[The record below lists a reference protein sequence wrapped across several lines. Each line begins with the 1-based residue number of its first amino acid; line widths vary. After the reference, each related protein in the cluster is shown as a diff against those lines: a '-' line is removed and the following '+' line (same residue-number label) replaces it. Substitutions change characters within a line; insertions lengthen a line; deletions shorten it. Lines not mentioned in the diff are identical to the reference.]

1 MGCVHG
7 TLPVR
12 LRRAQFAGDKVR
24 DGDGA
29 DGLAWIAD
37 AAGDLE
43 PTLGYLFAVA
53 VKVEAEAEGLLALLF
68 EVYMDVEDVLK
79 GDGAEVLAFGGEAG
93 PANDV
98 AVAFA
103 VDAQAQAAPEGVLGG
118 FHEDEEARKVD
129 DAGLIGVGPL
139 DAAAGAEFDGHVSC
153 RGGRMLL
160 GSRP

>member
-1 MGCVHG
+1 MS
-7 TLPVR
+7 R
-12 LRRAQFAGDKVR
+12 QFAGNKVW

-29 DGLAWIAD
+29 DGLARIAD

-43 PTLGYLFAVA
+43 AALGYLLAAAVE
-53 VKVEAEAEGLLALLF
+53 VEAKAEGFLALLF
-68 EVYMDVEDVLK
+68 EVYMDVEDIFE
-79 GDGAEVLAFGGEAG
+79 GDGAEVLAFGGEAR

-103 VDAQAQAAPEGVLGG
+103 VDTQAEAAPAGVLGG
-118 FHEDEEARKVD
+118 FHEDEKAGKVD
-129 DAGLIGVGPL
+129 DASLIGIGPL

-153 RGGRMLL
+153 RAGRMSL